1 MMQDK
6 DTVELEDNVQSA
18 KTSQRRQ
25 RIERREERRAEREAG
40 GFSWMIG
47 LILIVIGGLYLLQE
61 TGILPGF
68 TNWWALFMLLP
79 AAGVFSAAVGAYRRS
94 GGQLT
99 PEVIGLLVGSL
110 LFVAMTGFFLFG
122 VSFTWFVP
130 LFLIAAGLFILFGP
144 MVARR

>member
-1 MMQDK
+1 MQEK
-6 DTVELEDNVQSA
+6 DSLQFEDDVQDI
-18 KTSQRRQ
+18 KTSQRQQ
-25 RIERREERRAEREAG
+25 RIERREARRAEREAG

-47 LILIVIGGLYLLQE
+47 LILIIIGGLYLLQQ

-79 AAGVFSAAVGAYRRS
+79 AAGVFSAAVSAYRRS
-94 GGQLT
+94 GGQFT
-99 PEVIGLLVGSL
+99 PEVIGLLMGSL
-110 LFVAMTGFFLFG
+110 LFLAITAFFLFG

-144 MVARR
+144 IVARR

>member
-6 DTVELEDNVQSA
+6 DTLQLGDDVQADKS
-18 KTSQRRQ
+18 SHRQQRL
-25 RIERREERRAEREAG
+25 ERREARRAEREAG
-40 GFSWMIG
+40 GFSWIIG
-47 LILIVIGGLYLLQE
+47 LILIAIGGLYLLQE
-61 TGILPGF
+61 FGFLSGF

-79 AAGVFSAAVGAYRRS
+79 AAGVFSAAIGAYRRN

-110 LFVAMTGFFLFG
+110 LFLVMTGFFLFG

-130 LFLIAAGLFILFGP
+130 LFLITAGLLILFGP
-144 MVARR
+144 MLARR

>member
-61 TGILPGF
+61 AGILPGF

-110 LFVAMTGFFLFG
+110 LFLVMTGFFLFG

-130 LFLIAAGLFILFGP
+130 LFLIAAGLFTLFGP

>member
-1 MMQDK
+1 MQDK
-6 DTVELEDNVQSA
+6 ETLQLEDDGQAA
-18 KTSQRRQ
+18 KTSRRQQ
-25 RIERREERRAEREAG
+25 RIERREERRSERESG

-79 AAGVFSAAVGAYRRS
+79 AAGVLSAAVGAYRRN
-94 GGQLT
+94 GGQFT
-99 PEVIGLLVGSL
+99 PDVIGLLVGASL
-110 LFVAMTGFFLFG
+110 FLVMTGFFLFG
-122 VSFTWFVP
+122 VNFTWFVP
-130 LFLIAAGLFILFGP
+130 LFLIAAGLLILFGP